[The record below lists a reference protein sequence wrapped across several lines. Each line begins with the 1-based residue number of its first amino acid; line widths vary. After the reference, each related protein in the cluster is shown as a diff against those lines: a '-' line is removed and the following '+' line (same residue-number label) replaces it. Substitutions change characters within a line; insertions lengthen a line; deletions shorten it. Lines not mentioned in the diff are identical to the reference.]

1 MELSQS
7 ILGSTKSFSF
17 SSLIFYLLFNLCF
30 EQFLNK
36 FNGSDLEMRL
46 HMLTTQPVL
55 ALPVLVSVSQAT
67 YVLMYVSTYI
77 WYLCTIVAIR
87 SPLGNCS
94 SPCDSLST
102 NKGGAFDL
110 LSVLSIASLCF
121 ISFYF
126 ISFHFVS
133 SRFV

>member
-55 ALPVLVSVSQAT
+55 SLPVLVSVSQAT
-67 YVLMYVSTYI
+67 YVLMYVSNYI
-77 WYLCTIVAIR
+77 HIYVVAIR